1 MARPGLSAAD
11 VVRAYVAL
19 LRQGRL
25 PGPTNLRLELG
36 KGSFS
41 TIAKHIERL
50 AFVQPPRRR

>member
-19 LRQGRL
+19 LRQGRH
-25 PGPTNLRLELG
+25 PGPTNIRLELG

-41 TIAKHIERL
+41 TIAKHIHRL
-50 AFVQPPRRR
+50 AFIRPHRRR